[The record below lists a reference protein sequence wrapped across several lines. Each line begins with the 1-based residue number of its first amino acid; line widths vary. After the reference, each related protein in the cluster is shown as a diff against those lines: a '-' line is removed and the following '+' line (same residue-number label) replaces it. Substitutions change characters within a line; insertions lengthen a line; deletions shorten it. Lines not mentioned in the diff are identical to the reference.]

1 MCGCFL
7 FLPVAH
13 ADLPLTVEDL
23 LTAAQRWRVDVG
35 MAYANSDTT
44 ATQTGQFVEI
54 QIGPTQFVSLPTAVG
69 ESRRNSDTL
78 VLTPGLRYGLRGDTE
93 LYGRF
98 SYAHTSTR
106 TFALQGAY
114 QEDSERLTDA
124 WLGINHRFIK
134 EGTRPAL
141 LGFIEL
147 AAAENVA
154 RTGTKLVHGKTGLV
168 GLTTY
173 RAIDPIVLAFT
184 AAYRWHAQRPLDN
197 GTQNPGDLLLL
208 NPSVSFA
215 VNHEVTLSSG
225 LHWRWQRADQ
235 LNDIDQ
241 GLRTTRTSLNLGLGY
256 AWSQRLT
263 LNFNSRAN
271 ISGRDGADLDLTLS
285 YKLGD
290 LPKRERKKASGGEQ

>member
-1 MCGCFL
+1 
-7 FLPVAH
+7 
-13 ADLPLTVEDL
+13 
-23 LTAAQRWRVDVG
+23 
-35 MAYANSDTT
+35 MAN
-44 ATQTGQFVEI
+44 
-54 QIGPTQFVSLPTAVG
+54 
-69 ESRRNSDTL
+69 
-78 VLTPGLRYGLRGDTE
+78 
-93 LYGRF
+93 
-98 SYAHTSTR
+98 
-106 TFALQGAY
+106 
-114 QEDSERLTDA
+114 
-124 WLGINHRFIK
+124 
-134 EGTRPAL
+134 
-141 LGFIEL
+141 
-147 AAAENVA
+147 
-154 RTGTKLVHGKTGLV
+154 GLV
-168 GLTTY
+168 GFTTY

-184 AAYRWHAQRPLDN
+184 AAYRWHAQRQLDN
-197 GTQNPGDLLLL
+197 GTHNPGDLLLL

-235 LNDIDQ
+235 SNDIDQ